1 MPGRASR
8 PGVPYGEQPVT
19 SRLDQFLTGS
29 PWRQYVYGYPHKTAY
44 RAFAEPRPLEAV
56 WANERPDTRFLY
68 VHVPFCELRCGFCNL
83 FTTANP
89 ADDVVERFLAQLL
102 VEAKETA
109 AVVGTRRYT
118 RAAIGG
124 GTPTYLSAGQL
135 ERLLGVLREVMGF
148 GAAPLSVELSPAT
161 LTREKLAVLSVA
173 TRLSLGV
180 QSFVEPELASL
191 RRPQAT
197 RDVLGALE
205 LIREHSRAHLNIDLI
220 YGMEGQTPASLVGS
234 LEAALRWRPEEL
246 YLYPLYVRPL
256 TFLGKHAAWDD
267 HRLTLYRVARDW
279 LGSRGY
285 RQRSLRV
292 FVRADVG
299 EVELPEYHAEDDGMV
314 GLGVG
319 ARSYTKALHYAHDFA
334 VAPGAVRSIIDDYL
348 ARPAASFQVAR
359 SGFELDV
366 AEQQRRWVLL
376 SLLGPGS
383 DGGAFASRFGVPL
396 LEALPQLRQLV
407 SEELAA
413 WQGET
418 LALTPRGLEW
428 SDALG
433 PWLFSSEVEARMSA
447 WEAR

>member
-1 MPGRASR
+1 M
-8 PGVPYGEQPVT
+8 T
-19 SRLDQFLTGS
+19 SRLHKLLTGS

-56 WANERPDTRFLY
+56 WAAERADTRFLY

-83 FTTANP
+83 FTTVNP
-89 ADDVVERFLAQLL
+89 VDDVVERFLAQLE

-124 GTPTYLSAGQL
+124 GTPTYLSAAQL
-135 ERLLGVLREVMGF
+135 ERLLSVMRDTLGL
-148 GAAPLSVELSPAT
+148 GPAPLSVEVSPGT
-161 LTREKLAVLSVA
+161 LTREKLDALGAA
-173 TRLSLGV
+173 TRLSVGV
-180 QSFVEPELASL
+180 QSFVEAEVASL
-191 RRPQAT
+191 KRPQPLAT
-197 RDVLGALE
+197 VTAALD
-205 LIREHSRAHLNIDLI
+205 LVRERSKAHLNVDLI
-220 YGMEGQTPASLVGS
+220 YGMDGQTPASFVGS
-234 LEAALRWRPEEL
+234 LETALRWRPEEL

-256 TFLGKHAAWDD
+256 TFLGTRAAAWDD
-267 HRLTLYRVARDW
+267 HRLTLYRAGRDW
-279 LGSRGY
+279 LRAHGY
-285 RQRSLRV
+285 QQRSLRV

-299 EVELPEYHAEDDGMV
+299 DVELPEYHAEDDGMV

-334 VAPGAVRSIIDDYL
+334 VGPRAVRGIIDEYL
-348 ARPAASFQVAR
+348 ARPAASFRLAR

-376 SLLGPGS
+376 TLFGPGS
-383 DGGAFASRFGVPL
+383 DGAAFARRFGVPL
-396 LEALPQLRQLV
+396 REALPQLGDLV
-407 SEELAA
+407 GEGLAA

-418 LALTPRGLEW
+418 LALTDRGLEW

-433 PWLFSSEVEARMSA
+433 PWLFSPDVEARMGA